1 VEEASFQSLKE
12 ALSTAPVLV
21 SPDPEL
27 PYEVFT
33 DASDFAL
40 GAVILQ
46 NQGKNNQPIAY
57 LSRKLSPTER
67 RYPIGDK
74 EMLGI
79 YYALT
84 EWRCYL
90 EGAKFKVNSDH
101 LNHTW
106 FHSKKNLTRR
116 QAKWSQWLESYYSG
130 VEINYKEGKSN
141 LSDPLSRRPDL
152 MGIAAV
158 STEEFLSRIR
168 AAYEQDTYYDKP
180 FPYLTSRDGLWYM
193 GDRLAI
199 PKDKA
204 LRQEIIYE
212 HHDVPSAGHLGITK
226 TVQRVARHFWWP
238 HLSRTIYYYVRSCPS
253 CQRNKPSNQAPGG
266 LLQPLP
272 TPEAKWEQMTMDLI
286 TDLPPTKNGYD
297 AIVTFVDRLTKQV
310 HFAPTT
316 KTVDAPGLAKIFRT
330 TIFRL
335 HGMPKVIISD
345 RDERFLSHFWRALF
359 ATVGTHLQYSTAYHP
374 QSDGQSERANRTLEE
389 FLRHYINPRQD
400 NWDDYLDLA
409 EYAINDS
416 INPSTGYTPFYL
428 AYSQHTNTALDLT
441 TSALVPCAQ
450 DHLQEMKDIITH
462 AKARLMEAHA
472 RQAFQ
477 ANRHRRD
484 LTFNVGDKVRLSTAN
499 LKLPSTMSR
508 KLTAKYIGPF
518 KVERIINP
526 VAYKLKLPST
536 LKIHPVF
543 HVSLLHPWHTDT
555 EFPTHTDAQSH
566 PPPVIPDDNQYR
578 VDTLLDRRLFRNH
591 LEYLV
596 RWQGYGPEDDTWRPA
611 EDIEC
616 SLRQEYDRTHHGQLP
631 TARRSSRKAPRR
643 RRA

>member
-1 VEEASFQSLKE
+1 VKNRYPLPRIDELLDQLHGATIFTKLDCQKGYHQIRITPEDTPTTAFRTRYGHFEWKVLPFGLTNAPATFQALMNNVLRPFLDDFVVVYLDDICIYSKTPEEHLKHVETVLSLLKKHRLYVGLDKCTFGQDEIDFLGHVISKDGIKTDPKKVEAVVNWPTPRTVRDVRAFLGLTGYYRRFIQHYAHKALPLTELTKQETRWQWRTDVEEASFQSLKE

-40 GAVILQ
+40 GAVLLQ

-272 TPEAKWEQMTMDLI
+272 TPEAKWEQMAMD
-286 TDLPPTKNGYD
+286 
-297 AIVTFVDRLTKQV
+297 
-310 HFAPTT
+310 
-316 KTVDAPGLAKIFRT
+316 
-330 TIFRL
+330 
-335 HGMPKVIISD
+335 
-345 RDERFLSHFWRALF
+345 
-359 ATVGTHLQYSTAYHP
+359 
-374 QSDGQSERANRTLEE
+374 
-389 FLRHYINPRQD
+389 
-400 NWDDYLDLA
+400 
-409 EYAINDS
+409 
-416 INPSTGYTPFYL
+416 
-428 AYSQHTNTALDLT
+428 
-441 TSALVPCAQ
+441 
-450 DHLQEMKDIITH
+450 
-462 AKARLMEAHA
+462 
-472 RQAFQ
+472 
-477 ANRHRRD
+477 
-484 LTFNVGDKVRLSTAN
+484 
-499 LKLPSTMSR
+499 
-508 KLTAKYIGPF
+508 
-518 KVERIINP
+518 
-526 VAYKLKLPST
+526 
-536 LKIHPVF
+536 
-543 HVSLLHPWHTDT
+543 
-555 EFPTHTDAQSH
+555 
-566 PPPVIPDDNQYR
+566 
-578 VDTLLDRRLFRNH
+578 
-591 LEYLV
+591 
-596 RWQGYGPEDDTWRPA
+596 
-611 EDIEC
+611 
-616 SLRQEYDRTHHGQLP
+616 
-631 TARRSSRKAPRR
+631 
-643 RRA
+643 